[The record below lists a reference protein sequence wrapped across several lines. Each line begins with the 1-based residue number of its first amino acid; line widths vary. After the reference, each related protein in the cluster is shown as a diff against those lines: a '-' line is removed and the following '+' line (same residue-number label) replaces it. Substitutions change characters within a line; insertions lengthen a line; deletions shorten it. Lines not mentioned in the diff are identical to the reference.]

1 MPSKTKNIHIQ
12 FLGCADNRTAYKTA
26 LENGFDCNGISF
38 NMAAETMTN
47 SNAVFL
53 ATKMRLLF
61 LYTILDNQIS
71 GCILT

>member
-1 MPSKTKNIHIQ
+1 MLFQDKEYSV
-12 FLGCADNRTAYKTA
+12 LGCADNRTAYKKA

-53 ATKMRLLF
+53 ATKIRLLF
-61 LYTILDNQIS
+61 LGWS
-71 GCILT
+71 